1 MMNMKKQKILLIMN
15 KYNQARTQQKLEE
28 ILDSLCRLTGRDI
41 FVILPKQVD
50 ERIPYLKNEIKKT
63 LDLVEQTN

>member
-1 MMNMKKQKILLIMN
+1 MN